1 MSGQPASREVVKEAE
16 RQHGLIMRGTAY
28 GDEGTRRVMSRELM
42 QRLTDSLAGGT
53 PLRVY
58 LGVDPTSPDLHIGHC
73 VTLRKLRLFQELGH
87 RAILLI
93 GDFTGLVGDPS
104 DKDSARPMQAAET
117 LEENARTYREQA
129 FKLLDPELTE
139 VRRNS
144 EWLAG
149 LNFGDVIRLAANFT
163 LQQFA
168 ERDTFAKRL
177 DAHQP
182 VYVHEF
188 MYGLMQGYDAVA
200 LEADVQLGGTD
211 QTFNIGA
218 GRTLQERMG
227 QHPQVAVLTP
237 ILVGTDG
244 KQRMSK
250 STGNYIGIDE
260 PALEQFG
267 KAMSVPDDALEEF
280 FVHGTNAAPEQ
291 VDRLIAAVAAGRT
304 PPMEAKR
311 RLARAIVAEWHGS
324 EAAAEAEEEWTSIFS
339 RRDAPEEMPEIEV
352 DFGGAAA
359 VELQLAALVR
369 SSGAAASGAEAK
381 RLISQG
387 AVSINGEKAT
397 GPTALVSAGDVLRV
411 GKRQWR
417 RIRAAPADQGAGST
431 A

>member
-1 MSGQPASREVVKEAE
+1 MSEQPVPRQVVVEAE
-16 RQHGLIMRGTAY
+16 RQHRLIMRGTAY

-42 QRLTDSLAGGT
+42 QRLTSSISDGT

-73 VTLRKLRLFQELGH
+73 VTLRKLRLFQQLGH
-87 RAILLI
+87 QAILLI

-104 DKDSARPMQAAET
+104 DKDSARPMQAAEV
-117 LEENARTYREQA
+117 LERNARTYREQA
-129 FKLLDPELTE
+129 FKLLDPERTE

-144 EWLAG
+144 EWLAK
-149 LNFGDVIRLAANFT
+149 LDFGDVIRLAANFT

-168 ERDTFAKRL
+168 ERDAFAKRL
-177 DAHQP
+177 EAKQP

-200 LEADVQLGGTD
+200 LRADVQLGGTD

-218 GRTLQERMG
+218 GRTLQERME

-260 PALEQFG
+260 PPLEQYG
-267 KAMSVPDDALEEF
+267 KAMSIPDAAIEEF
-280 FVHGTNAAPEQ
+280 FVHGTGTAPEQ
-291 VDRLIAAVAAGRT
+291 VDRLIADLAAGRVQ
-304 PPMEAKR
+304 PMEAKR
-311 RLARAIVAEWHGS
+311 RLAAAIVSEWHG
-324 EAAAEAEEEWTSIFS
+324 EAAAAAAAEEWASIFS
-339 RRDAPEEMPEIEV
+339 KRDVPDEMPDVEV
-352 DFGGAAA
+352 DFAGADSIDA
-359 VELQLAALVR
+359 QLAALVL
-369 SSGAAASGAEAK
+369 SSGAAASNGEAK
-381 RLISQG
+381 RLIKQG
-387 AVSINGEKAT
+387 AVSINGEKAA
-397 GPTALVSAGDVLRV
+397 GPTASISDGDVLRV

-417 RIRAAPADQGAGST
+417 RIRAAGG
-431 A
+431 